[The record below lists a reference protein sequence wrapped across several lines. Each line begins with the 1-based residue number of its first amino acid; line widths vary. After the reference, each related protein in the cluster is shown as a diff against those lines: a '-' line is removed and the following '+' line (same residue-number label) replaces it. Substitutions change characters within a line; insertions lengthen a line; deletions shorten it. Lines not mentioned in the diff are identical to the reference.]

1 MKDILKTYTA
11 LAKDTN
17 NKVEKIYKG
26 KMEGKELEDEIRC
39 LYLEASVRTKNI
51 YDKLVVLPDLNEQT
65 KELLN
70 DVKDV
75 IDVTE
80 GDIEFLFEDTEHIFD
95 EIIKANC

>member
-1 MKDILKTYTA
+1 MKDILETYTA

-39 LYLEASVRTKNI
+39 LYLEASVKTKNI
-51 YDKLVVLPDLNEQT
+51 YDKLVVMLDLNEQT
-65 KELLN
+65 KELLD
-70 DVKDV
+70 DVK
-75 IDVTE
+75 DVTE
-80 GDIEFLFEDTEHIFD
+80 GDIEFFFEDTEHTFN

>member
-1 MKDILKTYTA
+1 MKDILETYTA

-39 LYLEASVRTKNI
+39 LYLEASVKTKNI
-51 YDKLVVLPDLNEQT
+51 YDKLVALLDLNEQT
-65 KELLN
+65 KELLD
-70 DVKDV
+70 DVK
-75 IDVTE
+75 DVTE
-80 GDIEFLFEDTEHIFD
+80 GDIEFLFEDTEHTFD